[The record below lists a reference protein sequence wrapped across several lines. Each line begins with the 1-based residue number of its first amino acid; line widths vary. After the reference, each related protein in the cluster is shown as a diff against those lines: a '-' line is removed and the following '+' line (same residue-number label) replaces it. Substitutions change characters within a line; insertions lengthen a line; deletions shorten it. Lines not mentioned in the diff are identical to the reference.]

1 MPGHRPAGLFTGKG
15 APQGNLC
22 QGGSHHRLHQD
33 PDYLQEWVDRYY
45 RWRTTG
51 VLDVTA
57 INTFLGQQAAL
68 LATADNGGVDR
79 PITRNFFR
87 WPRTVRST
95 STNQTNAAQVIFGG
109 EATSEISRHKTW
121 LQQRL
126 AFMDSYVLKAPVSSF
141 PGGPISA
148 ATPVSLTTTETGA
161 QIYYT
166 TDGSDPRAPDGAVAA
181 GALTYAAPFQF
192 NASSMLIARVRKTGA
207 AAKHT
212 EWSGS
217 LRVYCI
223 IGARPAVAGDL
234 TISEVMYHP
243 ADPSPAEIAAG
254 FTNSDDFEFIEL
266 TVTAGSRIN
275 LYGAKFTAGFDFTF
289 DGATHPELLELNPGG
304 RVLVVKNIAAFTHRY
319 GAAAATC
326 IAGQFDGN
334 DQLNNAGELIT
345 FTAPGGTSFSL
356 TYSDAAPW
364 PDADGNGA
372 SIVLIAPQLRPAV
385 NEPANWRASLQP
397 DGNPGSDD
405 ALSFHR

>member
-1 MPGHRPAGLFTGKG
+1 M
-15 APQGNLC
+15 
-22 QGGSHHRLHQD
+22 
-33 PDYLQEWVDRYY
+33 DRYY